1 MKLIISF
8 GRFWWDFI
16 VGDEWRI
23 AAGVVASLT
32 VGAILVAGTDASDT
46 LVSVLVAAA
55 IIAVVV
61 VSITGPAR
69 EARSN
74 RKTSRP

>member
-32 VGAILVAGTDASDT
+32 VGAVLVAETDVPDT
-46 LVSVLVAAA
+46 LVSVLVALA
-55 IIAVVV
+55 IISVVA

-74 RKTSRP
+74 RKT